1 MLLKFRPSSH
11 STDLTVIGTFKSA
24 KEAKNFEQKLRTFVK
39 QVDDDVIRQDFD
51 WNGSNASVFR
61 NGKKVY
67 FNADTNGNL
76 DEIEDLMGSD
86 PSIKNVSTCED
97 YQELTVT
104 LHTDEKLQLKNV
116 SDALALVLSPED
128 VTLIR
133 ELNKECGK
141 PKMWL
146 DPQTKR
152 QEFVWH
158 YEGETVYEEDECIL
172 FGIEIRDLERW
183 NVWC

>member
-1 MLLKFRPSSH
+1 MMLKFRPSSH

-24 KEAKNFEQKLRTFVK
+24 KEAKNFEKKLRTFVK
-39 QVDDDVIRQDFD
+39 QVDNGVIGQDFD
-51 WNGSNASVFR
+51 WDGSNASVFR
-61 NGKKVY
+61 RGKRVY
-67 FNADTNGNL
+67 FNTETNGKL
-76 DEIEDLMGSD
+76 DEVETLMYSD

-104 LHTDEKLQLKNV
+104 LHIDKKLQLKKV
-116 SDALALVLSPED
+116 SDALALILSPED

-141 PKMWL
+141 PKMRL
-146 DPQTKR
+146 DPQTKQ

-158 YEGETVYEEDECIL
+158 YEGESVYEEDECIL